1 MWSEISDIG
10 KIQEKD
16 FIVVCQ
22 PEIRNFP
29 RRTPALYVVVLCVS
43 FVVNMPAVHSRPYQP
58 PDRMLGGHIDN
69 CWLWY
74 VLNRQHR
81 WAIERLGLEPF
92 VYVTNVY
99 EWGKYKIG
107 QGQNPIWLLLISGWI
122 VLFTCALWHSVLRL
136 QGANNTRISFTY
148 RCWGWSFD
156 VPGAIDLCPGHR
168 VELGVD
174 LVPEM
179 GIQVFRVEDGFIVAV
194 PPCRHQRHTH
204 MELTWPWRCCPG
216 PPVLRRTALPSSG
229 ATSSTTSRKRYTST
243 VPHPHG
249 NGSLGQVG
257 RVGRC
262 TRSWRGA
269 PWFSPGVAPVTNRK
283 RLRA

>member
-1 MWSEISDIG
+1 M
-10 KIQEKD
+10 
-16 FIVVCQ
+16 
-22 PEIRNFP
+22 
-29 RRTPALYVVVLCVS
+29 CVS
-43 FVVNMPAVHSRPYQP
+43 FVVKMPAVHSRPYQP

-81 WAIERLGLEPF
+81 REIERLGLEPF
-92 VYVTNVY
+92 VYVTNLY
-99 EWGKYKIG
+99 EWGEYKIG
-107 QGQNPIWLLLISGWI
+107 RGQNPIRFPLIPGWI
-122 VLFTCALWHSVLRL
+122 VLFTPALWHCVLRL
-136 QGANNTRISFTY
+136 EGANNTRISVTY

-204 MELTWPWRCCPG
+204 MEREVDMAVALLPRTPRTPAHRIASQWGNIFDYESETVHEYCT
-216 PPVLRRTALPSSG
+216 PPPQIWESVQHSIAWMPAPLYVVQAIYNVYWGANRVHGRVIPAPRPRTAT
-229 ATSSTTSRKRYTST
+229 AARRERAKRQKEKK
-243 VPHPHG
+243 HH
-249 NGSLGQVG
+249 NE
-257 RVGRC
+257 
-262 TRSWRGA
+262 
-269 PWFSPGVAPVTNRK
+269 
-283 RLRA
+283 